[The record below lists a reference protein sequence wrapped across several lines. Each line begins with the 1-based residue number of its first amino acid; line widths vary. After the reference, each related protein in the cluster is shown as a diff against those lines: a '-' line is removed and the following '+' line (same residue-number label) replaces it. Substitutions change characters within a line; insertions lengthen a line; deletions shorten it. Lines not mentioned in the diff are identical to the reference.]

1 MDKILRA
8 EIVREVQKAMEGI
21 NERYV
26 TGDVL
31 CEHIGSLT
39 KRFLKEHGHMLERT
53 RIEWTDAKGVKHR
66 QPWLYPLNK
75 MKLQLASGKLK
86 ELQETDG
93 S

>member
-1 MDKILRA
+1 M
-8 EIVREVQKAMEGI
+8 G
-21 NERYV
+21 
-26 TGDVL
+26 
-31 CEHIGSLT
+31 
-39 KRFLKEHGHMLERT
+39 GHMLERT
-53 RIEWTDAKGVKHR
+53 RIEWTDAKGVKHH